1 MDGWVGQLEG
11 WVDGRETRHSLP
23 WFHRGRGASLGAR
36 VHIKRIRLLAL
47 VTDAIGV
54 LCLDPE
60 LVPGEGCG
68 RGRED
73 KR

>member
-23 WFHRGRGASLGAR
+23 WFHRGRGAALGAG

-47 VTDAIGV
+47 VADAIGI
-54 LCLDPE
+54 LRLNPE
-60 LVPGEGCG
+60 LVPGEGVG
-68 RGRED
+68 G
-73 KR
+73 